1 MSRPG
6 RAGPPE
12 PGEIRAFEF
21 PSVDRRALDTGL
33 DVRVARLARLP
44 VVSVNLFF
52 RAGESGLGERTAG
65 LAVLT
70 GDALEGGTKRRSG
83 SALAEALERLGARL
97 AVSTGWEGTSVS
109 LSCLA
114 ERLADGLALLAEAV
128 LEPDFPEGEVARA
141 RDQQL
146 AGIRQRLM
154 DPSSLASDET
164 ARRMFAEG
172 VPYARRQSGSL
183 ASVEPLG
190 PAHLRGFADA
200 HFRPGRGGL
209 VLVGDL
215 DTDEML
221 ALAHR
226 HLGAW
231 SGEPPETN
239 NFRVEPRTRERRV
252 WVVDRPGSV
261 QSEIRVGHVGVARN
275 DPDVFALTVV
285 NTLLGGA
292 FTSRL
297 NLNLRERK
305 GFTYGVRSRFS
316 LRGRPGSFK
325 VQTAAGTEV
334 TADAVREILFELER
348 LAADGPDEEEVAV
361 SRDYIAGVFP
371 LRLETVG
378 QVAGRITEQVVFSLP
393 DDYHATYRDRIR
405 SVTLSDAWAAAR
417 RHVRPAEAQI
427 VVVGDAGSVTGPL
440 EALGVGPVEVVTP
453 ADGRPIGGSA
463 VQPRDARSVSNAGG
477 WEGRRASSRR
487 ST

>member
-1 MSRPG
+1 VSALDRG
-6 RAGPPE
+6 GPPE

-21 PSVDRRALDTGL
+21 PSVDRRSLSTGL
-33 DVRVARLARLP
+33 DVRVARVSRLP
-44 VVSVNLFF
+44 VVSASLFF
-52 RAGESGLGERTAG
+52 RAGESGLDERVAG

-97 AVSTGWEGTSVS
+97 AVATGWEGTSVS

-114 ERLADGLALLAEAV
+114 ERLPEGLALLAEAV
-128 LEPDFPEGEVARA
+128 LEPDFPEAEVARA

-146 AGIRQRLM
+146 AGIRQRLK
-154 DPSSLASDET
+154 DPSSLAADEA
-164 ARRMFAEG
+164 ARRVFAEG
-172 VPYARRQSGSL
+172 LPYARRQSGTL
-183 ASVEPLG
+183 ASVEALG

-215 DTDEML
+215 DTGEML
-221 ALAHR
+221 ALAAA

-231 SGEPPETN
+231 TGAPPETDG
-239 NFRVEPRTRERRV
+239 FRVEPRTRERRV

-261 QSEIRVGHVGVARN
+261 QSEIRVAHVGVARS
-275 DPDVFALTVV
+275 DPIVFPLSVL

-297 NLNLRERK
+297 NLNLRERN

-316 LRGRPGSFK
+316 LRSRPGSFH
-325 VQTAAGTEV
+325 VQTAVGTEV
-334 TADAVREILFELER
+334 TASAVREILFELER
-348 LAADGPDEEEVAV
+348 LVADGPDEEEVAA

-378 QVAGRITEQVVFSLP
+378 QIAGRITEQVVFGLE

-405 SVTLSDAWAAAR
+405 AVTRSDAWDAAR
-417 RHVRPAEAQI
+417 RHVRPSEAQI
-427 VVVGDAGSVTGPL
+427 VVVGDAAAVVGPL

-453 ADGRPIGGSA
+453 T
-463 VQPRDARSVSNAGG
+463 
-477 WEGRRASSRR
+477 E
-487 ST
+487 